1 MRQPPYLRQ
10 VTGRLP
16 LFPLGTVL
24 FPGLVLPLHV
34 FEQRYRVLVR
44 DLLELPEAERRFGVI
59 AIRSGREVGADGVG
73 ALYEVGCIARVRRV
87 EAQQDGRFV
96 LLTTGAERF
105 RLDALDGPEHG
116 VAYPTGLV
124 TELPDELGP
133 ADEATLLDRAVR
145 AAFSA
150 YLLALSTAS
159 GQQIEAPDLPP
170 DGLALGHT
178 VASTVLV
185 DLDERQHLLAAAD
198 GVARLRAELALLRRE
213 VTLLGA
219 LTAAPAPEFTR
230 GPVSLN

>member
-1 MRQPPYLRQ
+1 M
-10 VTGRLP
+10 TGRLP

-34 FEQRYRVLVR
+34 FEERYRVLVR
-44 DLLELPEAERRFGVI
+44 DLLELPEDERRFGVI
-59 AIRSGREVGADGVG
+59 AIRSGREVGADGVS

-87 EAQQDGRFV
+87 EEQEDGRFV
-96 LLTTGAERF
+96 LLTTGAGRF
-105 RLDALDGPEHG
+105 RLDGLDGPEHG
-116 VAYPTGLV
+116 APYPSGLV

-133 ADEATLLDRAVR
+133 ADEAALLDRAVR

-159 GQQIEAPDLPP
+159 GQQIEAPELPQ
-170 DGLALGHT
+170 DGLALSHT
-178 VASTVLV
+178 VAATVLV
-185 DLDERQHLLAAAD
+185 DLDERQQLLAASD